1 MASPTSTPRQHL
13 WGNGVQGA
21 RAMLQVADR
30 IRNGITSITTLISA
44 LQFEIEELEA
54 FQDDRAAEIKAR
66 ESTLYN
72 EKIRI
77 KKLEQDI
84 NADKARYSAN
94 PDAKQELEELKQR
107 LSEMGAIAK
116 VKNSQIVTVE

>member
-1 MASPTSTPRQHL
+1 
-13 WGNGVQGA
+13 
-21 RAMLQVADR
+21 MLQVADR
-30 IRNGITSITTLISA
+30 VSRPYMSHEVTTSANPNQIRNGITSITTLISA

>member
-1 MASPTSTPRQHL
+1 MASPTSTPRQQL

-30 IRNGITSITTLISA
+30 
-44 LQFEIEELEA
+44 
-54 FQDDRAAEIKAR
+54 DDRAAEIKAR

>member
-1 MASPTSTPRQHL
+1 MASPISTPRQQL

>member
-1 MASPTSTPRQHL
+1 MASPTSTPRQQL

-54 FQDDRAAEIKAR
+54 F
-66 ESTLYN
+66 
-72 EKIRI
+72 
-77 KKLEQDI
+77 
-84 NADKARYSAN
+84 
-94 PDAKQELEELKQR
+94 
-107 LSEMGAIAK
+107 
-116 VKNSQIVTVE
+116 

>member
-1 MASPTSTPRQHL
+1 MASPTSTPRQQL

-84 NADKARYSAN
+84 NADKARYSAS

>member
-1 MASPTSTPRQHL
+1 MASPTSTPRQQL